1 MEESKTIL
9 NLQDVAEY
17 TDLKPKT
24 IYSLV
29 HFRKIPFYKR
39 GKRLYFLKDEITAWL
54 LMDKYDTQD
63 EIDQQETTLAM
74 KRRLR

>member
-1 MEESKTIL
+1 MADPKTIL
-9 NLQDVAEY
+9 NVVEVAEY
-17 TDLKPKT
+17 ADLKPKT

-39 GKRLYFLKDEITAWL
+39 GKRLYFLKEEITSWL
-54 LMDKYDTQD
+54 LMDKYDTRD
-63 EIDQQETTLAM
+63 EIDQQETTLDM